1 MSYKKLIALKSGIP
15 VSILLPLLTY
25 FLLLHQ
31 FFAMCCAYLSP
42 AHIINVKS
50 KKACVDEDDDPNLDP
65 AEQPEL
71 MFKLHRVTRDVG
83 DNLPS
88 CSSLEPQALASSLL
102 ILLIFFFRTAG
113 GSGWAFEQNAPI
125 SAHCTNSQAI
135 RCLYCSTNT
144 IYAI

>member
-1 MSYKKLIALKSGIP
+1 MSYKKLIALKSGRP

-25 FLLLHQ
+25 LLSLHQ

-65 AEQPEL
+65 DEQPEL
-71 MFKLHRVTRDVG
+71 MFQLHRVTRDVD

-102 ILLIFFFRTAG
+102 ILLIFFL
-113 GSGWAFEQNAPI
+113 EQQGVAVERSNKNAPI